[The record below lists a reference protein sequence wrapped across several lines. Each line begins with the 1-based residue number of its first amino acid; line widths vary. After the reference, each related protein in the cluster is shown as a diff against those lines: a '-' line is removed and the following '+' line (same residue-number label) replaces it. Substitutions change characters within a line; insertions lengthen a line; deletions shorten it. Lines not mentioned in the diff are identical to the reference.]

1 MGTGQGGG
9 PRWDR
14 NSRTAPGLRR
24 RRAGGAAGCRRSCD
38 APTFISAQRFFLL
51 FPLPVLVRR
60 GSETG
65 SASWPGCKPTTACY
79 FSFWV
84 FSFNFCSL
92 ERMYHSPCISL
103 ELVIFSYVCGSIRDQ
118 KKVESMPAW
127 CRIRN
132 ENETVQ
138 DCLLV
143 RNCVGFLAVTE
154 HIFGAGS
161 PFRKLCII
169 QSSKN
174 AKRQTRPV
182 TCSDTCLIGE
192 AACKRD

>member
-9 PRWDR
+9 PRWDG

-65 SASWPGCKPTTACY
+65 SASWPGCKPTTACN

-118 KKVESMPAW
+118 TKVESMPAW

-132 ENETVQ
+132 ENESSGLFT
-138 DCLLV
+138 C
-143 RNCVGFLAVTE
+143 E
-154 HIFGAGS
+154 
-161 PFRKLCII
+161 KLCWFPSCHRTYFWCWKPI
-169 QSSKN
+169 QKAVHNS
-174 AKRQTRPV
+174 V
-182 TCSDTCLIGE
+182 
-192 AACKRD
+192 